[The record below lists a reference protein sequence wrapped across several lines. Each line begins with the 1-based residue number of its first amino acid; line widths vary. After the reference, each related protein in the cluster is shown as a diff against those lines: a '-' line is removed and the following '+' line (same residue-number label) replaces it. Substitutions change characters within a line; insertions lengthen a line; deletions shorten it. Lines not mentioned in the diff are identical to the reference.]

1 MRRHIFSDLRDMYYH
16 NREGLRDKRGDGMK
30 IVYNGPQGEI
40 EMRGVGSVKR
50 LEVFE
55 VSDEIAK
62 DLLRNPMFKEAR
74 KDKPKERNE

>member
-1 MRRHIFSDLRDMYYH
+1 
-16 NREGLRDKRGDGMK
+16 MK

-74 KDKPKERNE
+74 KDKPKERDE